1 MSDIAKMIAIAKKFG
16 GGSSTPAPVVILPET
31 ELMTGSVEE
40 GSNGQYVLTTPL
52 ENAPSVGGTYK
63 MVWGGVEYTSK
74 AVEASIEG
82 IGAAVIALGNTDY
95 LGLDNVENPGADMPI
110 LVVLFPDGVIEDPG
124 DPVMYCLAV
133 SMGITPDP
141 PVLSIVQAE
150 GASDGGDACGVFT
163 VNTTYTAYN
172 TDTGHDFGTFDRTW
186 KELWDALEAGKLI
199 SIRAVYV
206 GNSTPSG
213 NLYGHV
219 ISAARNG
226 ADTLCV
232 VSIPMTFF
240 GGTDIRYHLSDD
252 GNGGIAAK
260 RATD

>member
-31 ELMTGSVEE
+31 ETPELNPGS
-40 GSNGQYVLTTPL
+40 QYSLYTAP
-52 ENAPSVGGTYK
+52 ENAPIEGVTYK
-63 MVWGGVEYTSK
+63 VTWSGGEYDSLAVDASAVWDMPSGSMFLLGNSDMMNLTTQIGSNPAPDAPFLLMLTPIGATEDGVTNYGTIFNDADVIANPTPVISI
-74 AVEASIEG
+74 VEAAKTES
-82 IGAAVIALGNTDY
+82 A
-95 LGLDNVENPGADMPI
+95 
-110 LVVLFPDGVIEDPG
+110 
-124 DPVMYCLAV
+124 
-133 SMGITPDP
+133 
-141 PVLSIVQAE
+141 
-150 GASDGGDACGVFT
+150 GGGGVFT

-186 KELWDALEAGKLI
+186 GELWAALEAGKLI

-206 GNSTPSG
+206 VNSTPSG